1 MLRRTHTLVSLLKA
15 ALLKSKNKGRS
26 SMSHALF
33 SLNADL
39 ARLRAEGYFV
49 RIQGNLLVMH
59 EVPYVDSQCRVR
71 TGTLVC
77 NLDLAGDR
85 TRKPETHV
93 IQWDGD
99 FPCSAVGTPLPGIS
113 HAAPNTDLGYG
124 LTAKHSFS
132 SKPNPDGYPDY
143 YAKMATYATILAGPA
158 AVLQPGISPRLIRGT
173 DDEDEVSVFNYLD
186 TASSRVGLGALAS
199 KLEGE
204 VVGILGLG
212 GTGGYILDLVAKTP
226 VKEIRLFD
234 DDDFLSHNAFRA
246 PGAPSLE
253 ELRDAPKKVLYL
265 KNIYERMHRGIVAHP
280 VKMRPDTLGLLD
292 GITFAFISMDAGE
305 EKRAVV
311 AKLEALGVAFID
323 VGMGL
328 ELNNGSLGGILRV
341 TTSTPAQREHVH
353 AGRIS
358 FAGGGGEDLYASN
371 IQVAD
376 LNALNACLAVVKWK
390 KLRGFYRDLEREHHS
405 TYTTD
410 GGMLLNGDQS

>member
-1 MLRRTHTLVSLLKA
+1 
-15 ALLKSKNKGRS
+15 
-26 SMSHALF
+26 MSRELF

-49 RIQGNLLVMH
+49 RIQGSLLVMQ
-59 EVPYVDSQCRVR
+59 EVPYVDAQRRVR
-71 TGTLVC
+71 TGTLVS
-77 NLDLAGDR
+77 NLNLAGDR

-93 IQWDGD
+93 IHWDGD
-99 FPCSAVGTPLPGIS
+99 FPCNADGSPLPGIS
-113 HAAPNTDLGYG
+113 HASPNTDLGHG
-124 LTAKHSFS
+124 LTARHSFS

-158 AVLQPGISPRLIRGT
+158 AVLQPGISPRLIRGADD
-173 DDEDEVSVFNYLD
+173 DDEPSVFNYLD
-186 TASSRVGLGALAS
+186 TATSRVGIGALAS
-199 KLEGE
+199 KLENE
-204 VVGILGLG
+204 VVGIIGAG
-212 GTGGYILDLVAKTP
+212 GTGSYILDLVAKTP

-246 PGAPSLE
+246 PGAPSLD
-253 ELRDAPKKVLYL
+253 ELRDAPKKVHYL
-265 KNIYERMHRGIVAHP
+265 KGIYERMHRGIVAHA
-280 VKMRPDTLGLLD
+280 VKIGADTLGLLE

-311 AKLEALGVAFID
+311 DKLEALGVPFID

-328 ELNNGSLGGILRV
+328 ELTKGSLGGILRV
-341 TTSTPAQREHVH
+341 TTSTPEKRDHVRQ
-353 AGRIS
+353 GRIS
-358 FAGGGGEDLYASN
+358 FMGGGGQDVYASN

-376 LNALNACLAVVKWK
+376 LNALNACLAIVKWK
-390 KLRGFYRDLEREHHS
+390 KLRGFYRDLEQEHHT